1 MKVSQQLI
9 SQHFTKKIITNYLNH
24 SERLTYN
31 FRYQD
36 LSIEPWFT
44 CLWTN
49 FGFISYKDL
58 AEFTLLCTHAKVYQ
72 LPVKKLT
79 DSLYLVKGKVKA
91 WYAVYE
97 GKCECMLYRLRVKR
111 SHELPQFFKHFPK
124 IGFCHHTESI
134 D

>member
-36 LSIEPWFT
+36 LRIEIWHN

-58 AEFTLLCTHAKVYQ
+58 AEFTLLCTHAKAYQ
-72 LPVKKLT
+72 LPVKKLS
-79 DSLYLVKGKVKA
+79 DSLYLVKGKVKD
-91 WYAVYE
+91 WYAVYD
-97 GKCECMLYRLRVKR
+97 GKCECMLFRQRIKR
-111 SHELPQFFKHFPK
+111 SSELPQFFKHFPRT
-124 IGFCHHTESI
+124 FCHHTASI
-134 D
+134 F